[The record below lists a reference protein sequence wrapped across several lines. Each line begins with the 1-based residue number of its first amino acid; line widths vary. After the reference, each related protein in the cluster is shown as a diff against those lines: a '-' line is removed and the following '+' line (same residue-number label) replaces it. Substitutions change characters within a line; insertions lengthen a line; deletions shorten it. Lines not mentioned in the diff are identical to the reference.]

1 MAPSGRPPK
10 RPLSELD
17 PNIQVKRG
25 RPNHVKR
32 KQNLRLNEAQNQ
44 ANHHKHGRG
53 H

>member
-10 RPLSELD
+10 RPLSKLD

-25 RPNHVKR
+25 RPNHVAK
-32 KQNLRLNEAQNQ
+32 KETEFDDAQNQ
-44 ANHHKHGRG
+44 ENHHHKHGRG